1 MKRRCAA
8 AACVMAFVVS
18 RGSAAQQPER
28 VRRIGWLGNSAP
40 VTAEGI
46 AVWDAFRL
54 ELRRLGWIEG
64 RNLAF
69 ERRFAEGD
77 VDRIPLLARELIDR
91 KVDLIVA
98 VNGPAA
104 RAAQQ
109 ATATLPIVFASVTN
123 PVEQGLVATLARP
136 AGNLTGMAT
145 QGDETV
151 GKRLQLLK
159 EMLPRTL
166 RIAVLADA
174 SDTGAALLG
183 AAAALGIELL
193 MARASRAEDLP
204 AAIASGARSDAWF
217 ITDQA
222 LYFAQ
227 RKTVVE
233 LIAQQRRP
241 AIYPQAVYVHAGGLA
256 SYSVDLKDHFRRAAG
271 VVDKVLRGARPAD
284 IPVEQPTRFELT
296 INLETA
302 ADLGLKIPQ
311 SVLLRADEVIE

>member
-1 MKRRCAA
+1 
-8 AACVMAFVVS
+8 MALVAP
-18 RGSAAQQPER
+18 RWATAQPPER

-54 ELRRLGWIEG
+54 ELHRLGWVED
-64 RNLAF
+64 RHLAF

-77 VDRIPLLARELIDR
+77 VDRFAPLARELIDR
-91 KVDLIVA
+91 KVELIVA

-104 RAAQQ
+104 RAAQH

-123 PVEQGLVATLARP
+123 PVEQGLVASLARP

-166 RIAVLADA
+166 RVAVLAEA
-174 SDTGAALLG
+174 GDTGAALLR
-183 AAAALGIELL
+183 AASVLGMELL
-193 MARASRAEDLP
+193 MARASRSEDLP
-204 AAIASGARSDAWF
+204 AAIASGARADAWF
-217 ITDQA
+217 VTDQA

-227 RKTVVE
+227 RKTIVE
-233 LIAQQRRP
+233 LIAAQRRP
-241 AIYPQAVYVHAGGLA
+241 AFYPQAVYVHAGGLA

-284 IPVEQPTRFELT
+284 IPVEQPTKFELT
-296 INLETA
+296 INLKTA
-302 ADLGLKIPQ
+302 AALGLKIPQ